1 MKFGFVWW
9 IGVAEIVVILFL
21 ELATYLGKCPR
32 LSERSDEDFYSQD
45 TTFFSLL
52 TTKQIKIW
60 LLEE

>member
-1 MKFGFVWW
+1 VNFGFVWW

-21 ELATYLGKCPR
+21 ELWAYRGKCSQ
-32 LSERSDEDFYSQD
+32 LSERSGEDFYPPD